1 MVYRAI
7 VSESFW
13 HLEMIQTAIN
23 IKDKNIEDLRKYII
37 EGDFLDYSSVNNY
50 NKKLGSIVKRASVLD
65 KVLIEELVEADS
77 KTTEFINFYSII
89 KNEKLFYDFLNEL
102 IFSNFMKLKK
112 YITKEEINTFMNEK
126 ARQIEA
132 VNNWTES
139 SRKRMKSKIVEF
151 CIKGGYIQKEKEDY
165 SIKIPSVNKRVREHL
180 ANIETKE
187 INNILFLQKG
197 I

>member
-37 EGDFLDYSSVNNY
+37 EGDFLDYSSANSY
-50 NKKLGSIVKRASVLD
+50 KRKIGTIVKRFSVLD